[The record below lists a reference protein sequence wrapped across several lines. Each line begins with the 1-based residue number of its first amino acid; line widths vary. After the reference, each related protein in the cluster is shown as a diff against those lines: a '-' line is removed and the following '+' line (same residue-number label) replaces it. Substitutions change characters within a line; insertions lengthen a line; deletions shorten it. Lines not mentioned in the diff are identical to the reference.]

1 MKETVVMFKKIA
13 LAAAAGALLA
23 GSANAAVVYQSES
36 AKLQLGGRLDAAINS
51 VALSERAT
59 DKKVEL
65 VGTARFRVAAESAI
79 TDGVKAL
86 GFGEWQIG
94 AETSHNG
101 QWNTRFAYVGFK
113 TDDYG
118 QLTFGQNQPAAV
130 IALSATDILIDWGAK
145 ATTSYEFAAKARQ
158 EGLVDYRYK
167 KSFNNQA
174 LKLGLSYQTAG
185 LDNVD
190 TGISVAGGYEYGE
203 YFPVGLNLAYDYY
216 RVSNTAPAKYD
227 DKNAITVSL
236 TGGDLT
242 AGFYAAG
249 LYQFTD
255 YEHKKNVNGFELAA
269 GYTWDSGV
277 QFLLVYN
284 QKNQDSARLVSSF
297 GGELSYKFNPN
308 FRAYVEAEI
317 GVGDID
323 TVDAATGKKTGSTH
337 ERSDDKVAFHLQ
349 YNY

>member
-1 MKETVVMFKKIA
+1 MKETVMFKKIV
-13 LAAAAGALLA
+13 LAAAVAALA

-36 AKLQLGGRLDAAINS
+36 AKLQVGGRLDAAINS
-51 VALSERAT
+51 VALSERAA

-65 VGTARFRVAAESAI
+65 VGTARFRVAAESNI
-79 TDGVKAL
+79 TDGIKAL

-94 AETSHNG
+94 AETSHND

-145 ATTSYEFAAKARQ
+145 ATTSYEYAAKARQ
-158 EGLVDYRYK
+158 EGLIDYRYK
-167 KSFNNQA
+167 KSFTNQA
-174 LKLGLSYQTAG
+174 VKLGLSYQTAG
-185 LDNVD
+185 LATVD
-190 TGISVAGGYEYGE
+190 SGVSLAGGYEYGE

-216 RVSNTAPAKYD
+216 RVSATAPANLD
-227 DKNAITVSL
+227 DKNVLTVSL

-242 AGFYAAG
+242 AGLYAAG
-249 LYQFTD
+249 LYQYTD
-255 YEHKKNVNGFELAA
+255 YEHKASVHGYELAA

-277 QFLLVYN
+277 QFLVLFNEKV
-284 QKNQDSARLVSSF
+284 QDNAVIVSNF
-297 GGELSYKFNPN
+297 AGELSYKFNPN

-317 GVGDID
+317 GAGNIE
-323 TVDAATGKKTGSTH
+323 TVNPATGKKIGSTH